1 MKLIELLHAEVTT
14 FYGTNDVLKEFETE
28 KGTVMTFTVKT
39 KINDRTEKSPLVWDT
54 CKYFADSSEK
64 VDQIRGAIKLGN
76 ILDIKGN
83 HDVRS
88 YEDKEGNKKYSNSV
102 NVKYINPI
110 TDTDQPSQPEAE
122 APAAPATD
130 DDLPF

>member
-39 KINDRTEKSPLVWDT
+39 KVNDRTEKSPLVWDT

-110 TDTDQPSQPEAE
+110 TDNDQQPSQPEAT
-122 APAAPATD
+122 PAVAD